1 MFKNAQK
8 LNNQDGFGSVV
19 IVLVVIVVLIV
30 GAGIFVASKSK
41 NDKTPADTQ
50 AASGT
55 DKPNGTSTSTKVA
68 SEDKSIKLPNDF
80 PKNLPQYP
88 GSAIT
93 EALTSEVGSRLIM
106 TSSDS
111 QEKIMAYY
119 LKELPK
125 LGWTMG
131 SREGDYVASEFLD
144 AFHSSDLDGTIG
156 TDTDNNGTTSISLS
170 TIVK

>member
-1 MFKNAQK
+1 MKRTRGSVFTAG
-8 LNNQDGFGSVV
+8 LVLGASTLLLISGCAAGGGSEEASTTTPGIHSGSNNQEE
-19 IVLVVIVVLIV
+19 
-30 GAGIFVASKSK
+30 VA
-41 NDKTPADTQ
+41 TP
-50 AASGT
+50 GT
-55 DKPNGTSTSTKVA
+55 DKP
-68 SEDKSIKLPNDF
+68 IKLPNDF

-93 EALTSEVGSRLIM
+93 EALTSEVGSTLIM

-144 AFHSSDLDGTIG
+144 AFHSNDLDGTIG

-170 TIVK
+170 TIVI